1 MDMRAFYKFYA
12 DFQLLAK
19 TFEFSG
25 TKGHGLFK
33 YVKLKLPLTQ
43 ILFTFAFSV
52 SKGKLF

>member
-1 MDMRAFYKFYA
+1 MRAFYKFYA

-33 YVKLKLPLTQ
+33 YVKLKLPLTR